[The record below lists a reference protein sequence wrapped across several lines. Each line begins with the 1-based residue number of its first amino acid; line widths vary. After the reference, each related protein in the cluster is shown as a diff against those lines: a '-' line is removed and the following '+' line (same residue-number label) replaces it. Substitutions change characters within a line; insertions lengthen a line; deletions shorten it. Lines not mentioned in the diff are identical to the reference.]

1 MRYEIRRASG
11 DTITVNDIPADLVWE
26 EVKGETA
33 WDPRFFV
40 EVPPGYA
47 LERICEATHH
57 KLILNPFD
65 KTLTIY
71 DDYVE

>member
-1 MRYEIRRASG
+1 MIYEIRRASG
-11 DTITVNDIPADLVWE
+11 FDVNAGDVPGIRLETKGIADDCLHY
-26 EVKGETA
+26 
-33 WDPRFFV
+33 FV